1 MNANRFIYFFGI
13 IVLFASCSATK
24 GLTDSQT
31 LYSGAKIK
39 IEATTQKIPSNK
51 KKDFQDDLEALLRPK
66 PNSKI
71 LGMPIKLWIYNSF
84 NPKHRSKGLGHW
96 VQTKF
101 GEPPVIASASVLEKN
116 RAVFQNRLEN
126 IGFFRD
132 SVTLDTTVKNKKLT
146 ATYKATVGYRYTIRN
161 VTFPTDSSAL
171 SKHIQRISK
180 RSLLKPKQPYN
191 LDQIKTER
199 QRIDARLKERGFFFF
214 SPDDVIVYV
223 DSTVGSH
230 QVDMD
235 VRIKPETPP
244 QARKAYRIK
253 DVVVYADYDI
263 KSDTSAANAKV
274 TPFGG
279 YKIVDPNNRFQPKI
293 FSRTLVFKP
302 GELYNRTDHNLS
314 LNRLTT
320 LGVYKF
326 VKARFD
332 PVDTVRGNWLN
343 AYYYLTPTQFKSI
356 RFEATA
362 LSRSN
367 NTTGT
372 ELSLNWRHRN
382 ALKGAELFA
391 ASVYGGAEKQISGIY
406 STNILKYGGDI
417 NLYVPRIIAP
427 FALRTNSAFVPKTRF
442 RTAYEVYNS
451 SAEYT
456 LTSIIGSAGYQWKDD
471 IRKEHQL
478 TLVNI
483 NYVQPAHITDQYK
496 IGLDTNILLR
506 RAIEKQFIIGSIYN
520 YNYNTQTVPN
530 FKRNNYYFN
539 GNLDLSGNLLALIT
553 GANASAGKQKEI
565 FGTPFS
571 QYIRAEIDIRHYYNL
586 RRLRSFN
593 TRFLA
598 GIGYA
603 YGNSELMPFVKE
615 FFAGGTTDIRAFR
628 SRSLGP
634 GTYHDFKADTS
645 GYYIDQPGDIKL
657 ELNLEYRAKLFSIV
671 RWAAFVDV
679 GNIWTLKED
688 KEDTSRL
695 GTKFTGK
702 FLSQIAVGVG
712 LGLRFDINILVIRF
726 DVAFPIRRPWS
737 TSSSKWDLSAIGF
750 NDAVYNLA
758 IGYPF

>member
-1 MNANRFIYFFGI
+1 MNANRFIYFLGI
-13 IVLFASCSATK
+13 IIFFASCSATK
-24 GLTDSQT
+24 GLKDNEN

-39 IEATTQKIPSNK
+39 IVSTTEKVSSNK
-51 KKDFQDDLEALLRPK
+51 KKDFQDELEALLRPK
-66 PNSKI
+66 PNTKI
-71 LGMPIKLWIYNSF
+71 LGMSIKLWVYNAF

-132 SVTLDTTVKNKKLT
+132 TVTLDTTVKNKKLT
-146 ATYKATVGYRYTIRN
+146 ATYTATVGYRYTIRN
-161 VTFPTDSSAL
+161 VTYPADSSAI
-171 SKHIQRISK
+171 SKHLQRVAK
-180 RSLLKPKQPYN
+180 GSLLKPKLPYS
-191 LDQIKTER
+191 LDKIKTER
-199 QRIDARLKERGFFFF
+199 ERIDARLKERGFFFF
-214 SPDDVIVYV
+214 SPDNVIIYV
-223 DSTVGSH
+223 DSTVGKH

-244 QARKAYRIK
+244 QARKVYRIK

-263 KSDTSAANAKV
+263 KSDTSVAQAKV
-274 TPFGG
+274 TRFGG

-302 GELYNRTDHNLS
+302 GEIYNRRDHNLS

-332 PVDTVRGNWLN
+332 PVDSLRGNWLN

-356 RFEATA
+356 RFEVTA

-367 NTTGT
+367 STTGT

-382 ALKGAELFA
+382 ALKGAELFT
-391 ASVYGGAEKQISGIY
+391 ASVYGGGEKQISKVY
-406 STNILKYGGDI
+406 KTNILRYGGEL

-427 FALRTNSAFVPKTRF
+427 FTLRTNSAFVPKTRF

-471 IRKEHQL
+471 IKREHQL

-483 NYVQPAHITDQYK
+483 NYVQPANITDQYK
-496 IGLDTNILLR
+496 MGLDTNILLR
-506 RAIEKQFIIGSIYN
+506 RAIEKQFILGSIYN

-539 GNLDLSGNLLALIT
+539 GNLDVSGNILGLVT

-603 YGNSELMPFVKE
+603 YGNSEYMPFVKE
-615 FFAGGTTDIRAFR
+615 FFAGG
-628 SRSLGP
+628 
-634 GTYHDFKADTS
+634 YHDFNADTT

-671 RWAAFVDV
+671 RWAAFIDA

-688 KEDTSRL
+688 TLTPRPGS
-695 GTKFTGK
+695 KFTGK
-702 FLSQIAVGVG
+702 FLSQIAVGAG
-712 LGLRFDINILVIRF
+712 LGLRFDISILVIRF
-726 DVAFPIRRPWS
+726 DVAFPIRRPWT
-737 TSSSKWDLSAIGF
+737 TSGSKWDLSAIGF